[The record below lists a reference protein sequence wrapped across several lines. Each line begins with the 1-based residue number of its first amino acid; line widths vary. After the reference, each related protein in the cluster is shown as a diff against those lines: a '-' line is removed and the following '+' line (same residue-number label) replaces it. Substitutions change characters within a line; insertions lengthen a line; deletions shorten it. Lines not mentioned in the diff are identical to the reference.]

1 MHRGHTVRRRGQDD
15 YEQQFLSVAG
25 EIGPELLRY
34 FQRRVGADAADLV
47 AEVMVTVWRKRAQLP
62 ADHEQA
68 RMWCFGI
75 TRNLLRNYA
84 RGERR
89 RGELGS
95 ALRATLVGTEVE
107 LDAEE
112 VVAIR
117 ELIDQ
122 LEPDLAEVVTL
133 LHWEGFNLAEIGRLQ
148 GVPAATVRARYRRA
162 RLALLA
168 ALTTDAAP
176 SLDLRT

>member
-1 MHRGHTVRRRGQDD
+1 VRRRGQDD
-15 YEQQFLSVAG
+15 HEQQFLSVAG

-62 ADHEQA
+62 TDHEQA

-75 TRNLLRNYA
+75 ARNLLRNYV

-95 ALRATLVGTEVE
+95 ALRATLVETDVE

-148 GVPAATVRARYRRA
+148 GVPAATVRGRYRRA

-176 SLDLRT
+176 TLDLRT